1 MSTCGMFV
9 YFRIRFCLI
18 SLILHI
24 KLKMFYKKQYFKTML
39 SNNNKT
45 FVHKYEIR

>member
-18 SLILHI
+18 FLILHI
-24 KLKMFYKKQYFKTML
+24 KCFIKKQDFKTML
-39 SNNNKT
+39 NNNNKT
-45 FVHKYEIR
+45 FMHKYEIR